1 MKLAGVIGAG
11 SFGITLVKI
20 LSRNTDVMVYSR
32 NPEVVESINNG
43 HHPHLGVALRPNVRA
58 TSDPA
63 EICAATNLLFAVV
76 PSSNFRQMMK
86 DFCPFLKPSHIMIQG
101 TKGLDVSRIRE
112 EDWQNLTFNK
122 NDVCTMTEVIR
133 QESNV
138 IRVGCLSGPNLS
150 GEILAGQPAATV
162 IASEFDE
169 VIKLGQQ
176 VLSSKKFFA
185 FGSHDLHAAEIAGAF
200 KNIIAVAS
208 GILAGMGMGK
218 NMQSLLITRG
228 LREMIYFGT
237 AMGTSG
243 AAYLG
248 VAGIGDLIATAT
260 SEHSRNYTFGKRFAS
275 GEDYDHIIATTSEV
289 VEGVRTLKII
299 NQLAKNDHL
308 DLPIVTVLH
317 KVIFEGFNMQRG
329 LEFLMTDTYAVD
341 VDFLGGQ

>member
-1 MKLAGVIGAG
+1 MKTVGVIGAG

-20 LSRNTDVMVYSR
+20 LSRNVDVLIYSR
-32 NPEVVESINNG
+32 SSETVDCINIRRR
-43 HHPHLGVALRPNVRA
+43 LQGVTFRPNLRA
-58 TSDPA
+58 TSDIQ
-63 EICAATNLLFAVV
+63 EITSTCELLFAVV
-76 PSSNFRQMMK
+76 PSSSFRQMMK
-86 DFCPFLKPSHIMIQG
+86 AFCPFLKPSHIIIQG
-101 TKGLDVSRIRE
+101 TKGLDVSRINE
-112 EDWQNLTFNK
+112 ADWQQLNFNK
-122 NDVCTMTEVIR
+122 SDVCTMTEVIR

-138 IRVGCLSGPNLS
+138 IRVGCLSGPNLAK
-150 GEILAGQPAATV
+150 EILSGQPAATV

-169 VIKLGQQ
+169 VIKLGQT

-185 FGSHDLHAAEIAGAF
+185 FGSHDLKAAEIAGAF

-243 AAYLG
+243 SAYLG

-260 SEHSRNYTFGKRFAS
+260 SEDSRNYTFGKRFAS
-275 GEDYDHIIATTSEV
+275 GEDFNHIMSTSPEV

-299 NQLAKNDHL
+299 NQLAKNEKL
-308 DLPIVTVLH
+308 NLPIVMVLH
-317 KVIFEGFNMQRG
+317 RVVFEGFDLQRG
-329 LEFLMTDTYAVD
+329 LEFLMNDSFAVD
-341 VDFLGGQ
+341 VDFL